1 MNILTSDVTLLLL
14 TVLFG
19 FLAYKLALPLVESNQ
34 VLLTLA
40 LNLTHSSNIMGFMP
54 RFGHWCR
61 H

>member
-19 FLAYKLALPLVESNQ
+19 FLAYKLALAESDQ

-40 LNLTHSSNIMGFMP
+40 LNLTHSPNIMGFMQ

>member
-19 FLAYKLALPLVESNQ
+19 FLAYKLALGRIKSM
-34 VLLTLA
+34 LLTLA